1 MKVRTVLLLALACL
15 AQGCKYE
22 IEPNMWDASKLTKTF
37 VGFLAKAEVLVIMKH
52 GDQLLDWVGL
62 IYGEN
67 GRAVLV
73 AGRGGAER
81 YDFAARWV
89 DLQADEQG

>member
-1 MKVRTVLLLALACL
+1 
-15 AQGCKYE
+15 
-22 IEPNMWDASKLTKTF
+22 MWDASKLTKTF

-67 GRAVLV
+67 GRAGFV
-73 AGRGGAER
+73 AGRGGA
-81 YDFAARWV
+81 
-89 DLQADEQG
+89 